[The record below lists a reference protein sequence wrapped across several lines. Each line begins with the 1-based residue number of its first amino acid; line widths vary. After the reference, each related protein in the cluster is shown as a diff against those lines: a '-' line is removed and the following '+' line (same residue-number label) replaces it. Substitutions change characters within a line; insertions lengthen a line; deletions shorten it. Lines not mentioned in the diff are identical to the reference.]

1 MEQIIY
7 KFEHFEGP
15 LDLLLSL
22 LAKNKMSIEEIQIS
36 IICDQYLE
44 YISTLQSYNIE
55 LSAEF
60 LVMASQLMLIKSR
73 KLLPRNNE
81 NEKDEDEEELKL
93 ALLEYERAKEAS
105 SKLGGLYSLYNGRM
119 EKDTDEIP
127 ADRSFVADHSVDLLS
142 AALMRVISTFEVTD
156 DVASEKIKPLISTK
170 TVSVSERVFFI
181 LRTLINNGW
190 RVNVMNCF
198 SDVTSK
204 HKAVATFMALLEML
218 KAGRILI
225 EEPES
230 SVVEN
235 EDGVICLENDIY
247 ICLYTGKL
255 KNQNKEST
263 NG

>member
-44 YISTLQSYNIE
+44 YIATLQSYNIE

-93 ALLEYERAKEAS
+93 AL
-105 SKLGGLYSLYNGRM
+105 
-119 EKDTDEIP
+119 
-127 ADRSFVADHSVDLLS
+127 
-142 AALMRVISTFEVTD
+142 
-156 DVASEKIKPLISTK
+156 
-170 TVSVSERVFFI
+170 
-181 LRTLINNGW
+181 
-190 RVNVMNCF
+190 
-198 SDVTSK
+198 
-204 HKAVATFMALLEML
+204 
-218 KAGRILI
+218 
-225 EEPES
+225 
-230 SVVEN
+230 
-235 EDGVICLENDIY
+235 
-247 ICLYTGKL
+247 
-255 KNQNKEST
+255 
-263 NG
+263 